1 MGAVVELS
9 DKLTKNQRLDALE
22 LEVERLASRVRELEA
37 EGWRREKPPIWNVTI
52 GEPESST
59 DERG

>member
-1 MGAVVELS
+1 MSE
-9 DKLTKNQRLDALE
+9 KLTKNQRLDILE
-22 LEVERLASRVRELEA
+22 LEVERMASRIDELEA
-37 EGWRREKPPIWNVTI
+37 ERWSRDKPPIWNVTI

>member
-1 MGAVVELS
+1 MS
-9 DKLTKNQRLDALE
+9 DKLTKNQRLDALD